1 MYVYKET
8 TENLTVQR
16 ECEHVIWGGGEGGGG
31 GTFGMKGRRDD
42 LMMYESVC
50 MEA

>member
-1 MYVYKET
+1 
-8 TENLTVQR
+8 LR
-16 ECEHVIWGGGEGGGG
+16 GGGGGG

>member
-16 ECEHVIWGGGEGGGG
+16 EREHVIWGGGGGG

-42 LMMYESVC
+42 LMKYGSVC
-50 MEA
+50 MVA